1 MMNRMRAQRMWRLC
15 MRKLSALL
23 FDLRRRWII
32 SLEQGWERTRTPIT
46 NHFWTRTAQVNLA
59 RNDATE
65 VFPESPSRVIMT
77 FMPFLFTFL
86 RIHLNARYLAVP
98 SKRICG
104 DVALL
109 THFLATFK
117 INHHFDFS
125 KLRGTGRRGVSIE
138 LCKWLTTRRCI
149 GPNERNEAAR

>member
-1 MMNRMRAQRMWRLC
+1 VDHIVGTGLGEDKDTNNESLLNSYSTSEPCSQRRNGSFP
-15 MRKLSALL
+15 RIALPRHHD
-23 FDLRRRWII
+23 FHAI
-32 SLEQGWERTRTPIT
+32 S
-46 NHFWTRTAQVNLA
+46 
-59 RNDATE
+59 
-65 VFPESPSRVIMT
+65 
-77 FMPFLFTFL
+77 FTFL

-98 SKRICG
+98 SKRTCG